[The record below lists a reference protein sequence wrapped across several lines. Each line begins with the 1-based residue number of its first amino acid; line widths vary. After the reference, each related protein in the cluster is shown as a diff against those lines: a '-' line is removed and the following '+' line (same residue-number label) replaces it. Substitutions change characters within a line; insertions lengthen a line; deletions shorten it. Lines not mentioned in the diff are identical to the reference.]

1 MNSDKQAKT
10 LPYLVFNLFRYFNV
24 SREQET
30 VDPSDSALD
39 TADSDL
45 VIGVIGE
52 SDSAAGRTMVD
63 DLKTP

>member
-1 MNSDKQAKT
+1 M
-10 LPYLVFNLFRYFNV
+10 VFNWSRYFNV

-39 TADSDL
+39 TVDRTLLQTQTSL
-45 VIGVIGE
+45 VELGE